1 MIKFVWCCYKAISF
15 TYNLII
21 HLFSEIGPAQFLC
34 FMFIYLTL
42 NSISQ
47 GVGHATVC
55 PSPIYGACSN
65 WLDFNLCFYL
75 RDYRGQN
82 EWFLVLLGLLVPR
95 PGVTNRCI
103 HIYSRGCDVLTI
115 SLQGNLNRF
124 ISSWQTPPLRCAF
137 FLLNRYKTRFLGH
150 FRLLLNLSVTFL
162 MISKN

>member
-1 MIKFVWCCYKAISF
+1 MKLVQHNFCVSCSF
-15 TYNLII
+15 IWPWIRSHRELGTR
-21 HLFSEIGPAQFLC
+21 PCAPP
-34 FMFIYLTL
+34 
-42 NSISQ
+42 
-47 GVGHATVC
+47 
-55 PSPIYGACSN
+55 PSYGACSN
-65 WLDFNLCFYL
+65 WLDLNLCFYL

-124 ISSWQTPPLRCAF
+124 ISSWKPPPPLRCAF